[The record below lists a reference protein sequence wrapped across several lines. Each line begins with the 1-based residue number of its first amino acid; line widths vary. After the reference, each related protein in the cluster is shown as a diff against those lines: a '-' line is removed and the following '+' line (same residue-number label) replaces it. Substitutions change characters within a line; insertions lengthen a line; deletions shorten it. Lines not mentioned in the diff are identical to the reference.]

1 MQVTA
6 HLHQL
11 RMSSRKVRLVSDLIQ
26 GMDVGEADAQLM
38 HLQRGPVAPLR
49 KLLASAIANAEHNE
63 KLQRGNLFV
72 HQVLVNQGP
81 TLKRFQ
87 QRAFGRAAPIR
98 KRTSHITIVLDER
111 VPTTGVRKQERGSKK
126 AAAPLPVV
134 SDRPRMSQHDDHAHA
149 TSAAQSTGTANDEKE
164 PFDVRRK
171 GKHRHQEH
179 QDARSGKR
187 SGGFFKQLFT
197 RRSGER

>member
-11 RMSSRKVRLVSDLIQ
+11 RMSSRKVRLISNLIQ
-26 GMDVGEADAQLM
+26 GMDVDEAEAQLT
-38 HLQRGPVAPLR
+38 HLQRGPVVPLR
-49 KLLASAIANAEHNE
+49 KLLASAIANAEHNG
-63 KLQRGNLFV
+63 KLQRGNLFIR
-72 HQVLVNQGP
+72 QILVNQGP
-81 TLKRFQ
+81 TIKRFQ

-111 VPTTGVRKQERGSKK
+111 VPTTADSRKPT
-126 AAAPLPVV
+126 AASRVLPLPTVV
-134 SDRPRMSQHDDHAHA
+134 SDRPRTAQHGGHSHAEDER
-149 TSAAQSTGTANDEKE
+149 STETVSDEKE

-179 QDARSGKR
+179 QDGRAKKR

>member
-11 RMSSRKVRLVSDLIQ
+11 RMSSRKVRLISNLIQ
-26 GMDVGEADAQLM
+26 GMDVDEAEAQLT
-38 HLQRGPVAPLR
+38 HLQRGPVVPLR
-49 KLLASAIANAEHNE
+49 KLLASAIANAEHNG
-63 KLQRGNLFV
+63 KLQRGNLFIR
-72 HQVLVNQGP
+72 QILVNQGP
-81 TLKRFQ
+81 TIKRFQ

-111 VPTTGVRKQERGSKK
+111 VPTAAHSRKPTAASKV
-126 AAAPLPVV
+126 ASLPVV
-134 SDRPRMSQHDDHAHA
+134 SDRPRTAQHGGHSHAEDER
-149 TSAAQSTGTANDEKE
+149 STETASDEKE

-179 QDARSGKR
+179 QDGRAKKR

>member
-11 RMSSRKVRLVSDLIQ
+11 RMSPRKVRLISDLIQ
-26 GMDVGEADAQLM
+26 GMDVGEAEAQLT
-38 HLQRGPVAPLR
+38 HLQRGPVVPLR
-49 KLLASAIANAEHNE
+49 KLLASAVANAEHNA

-72 HQVLVNQGP
+72 HQVIVNKGP

-98 KRTSHITIVLDER
+98 KRTSHITLVLDER
-111 VPTTGVRKQERGSKK
+111 VPTAARSAKPK
-126 AAAPLPVV
+126 ASNVALPVV
-134 SDRPRMSQHDDHAHA
+134 NERPRATQHDGHEHAA
-149 TSAAQSTGTANDEKE
+149 SAAPSTGTANDEKE
-164 PFDVRRK
+164 PFDVRRQ

-179 QDARSGKR
+179 GDARSKKR

>member
-11 RMSSRKVRLVSDLIQ
+11 RMSSRKVRLISNLIQ
-26 GMDVGEADAQLM
+26 GMDVDEAEAQLT
-38 HLQRGPVAPLR
+38 HLQRGPVVPLR
-49 KLLASAIANAEHNE
+49 KLLASAIANAEHNG
-63 KLQRGNLFV
+63 KLQRGNLFIR
-72 HQVLVNQGP
+72 QILVNQGP
-81 TLKRFQ
+81 TIKRFQ

-111 VPTTGVRKQERGSKK
+111 IPTSADSRTR
-126 AAAPLPVV
+126 AAASRVLPPPKVV
-134 SDRPRMSQHDDHAHA
+134 SDRPRTSQHDEHAHA
-149 TSAAQSTGTANDEKE
+149 EGPSRSTETASDEKE

-179 QDARSGKR
+179 QDGRAKKR